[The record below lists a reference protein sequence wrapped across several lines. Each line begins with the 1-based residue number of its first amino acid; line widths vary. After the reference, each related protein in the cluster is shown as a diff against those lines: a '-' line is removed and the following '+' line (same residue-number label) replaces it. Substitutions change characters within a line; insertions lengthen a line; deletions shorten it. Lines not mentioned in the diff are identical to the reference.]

1 MFNEETLYELTK
13 RVQDAEIDSKFH
25 VGYFSEEE
33 NRNTYDRWRSEGN

>member
-1 MFNEETLYELTK
+1 MQNDETLYELT
-13 RVQDAEIDSKFH
+13 VSIQDAEPDSKFH